1 MAKVTTTLELPIANH
16 FASFCLQMLWF
27 PIHCMDLESLLR
39 RRRTIRVIGFDDA
52 PFSRPSSSGKVSIA
66 GVVCAD
72 TRFEG
77 MVWGEVQQDGWDA
90 TQIICQLLVG
100 KKFLPQLHILLLDGI
115 AFGGFNLVDLPLL
128 SQTLSLPCVA
138 VMRRLPNLQAM
149 QAAIHHLPQSAQR
162 LQILQRAGTIYQY
175 PPFFFQVS
183 GASPEVTFAVLQRL
197 TNCGKVPEAL
207 RLAHLIGAAVVKGES
222 GKSA

>member
-1 MAKVTTTLELPIANH
+1 MLVVLL
-16 FASFCLQMLWF
+16 SFVYKCCGFNPLQ
-27 PIHCMDLESLLR
+27 DLETLLR

-52 PFSRPSSSGKVSIA
+52 PFSRLNKSGKVCIA

-77 MVWGEVQQDGWDA
+77 MVWGEVQQDGLDA
-90 TQIICQLLVG
+90 TEIICQLLLG

-115 AFGGFNLVDLPLL
+115 AFGGFNIIDLPLL
-128 SQTLSLPCVA
+128 SQTLLLPCVT

-149 QAAIHHLPQSAQR
+149 QEAIQQLPQSTQR
-162 LQILQRAGTIYQY
+162 LQTLQHAGTIYQY

-183 GASPEVTFAVLQRL
+183 GVSPEVTFAVLQRL
-197 TNCGKVPEAL
+197 TDRGKVPEAL